1 MHLCGMWQLLTVAVL
16 AIVVTAPIG
25 AIAISV
31 TGPLLLKKSTS
42 AARVS
47 VAGDIEMEAQ

>member
-1 MHLCGMWQLLTVAVL
+1 VAVL

-31 TGPLLLKKSTS
+31 SGPLLLQKST
-42 AARVS
+42 ARVS
-47 VAGDIEMEAQ
+47 SANNIEMQPQ

>member
-1 MHLCGMWQLLTVAVL
+1 VAVL

-31 TGPLLLKKSTS
+31 TGPLFLKKSTS

-47 VAGDIEMEAQ
+47 VAEHIETETQ